1 MVGEVNKIIY
11 NMLVSG
17 RGVYL
22 PDVGSL
28 YVERQAARKIATYK
42 LLSPRNVVAFQSGEQ
57 APSLVNEIVAV
68 AGCSTEQAADIYQRW
83 SAKTHEGNIIK
94 IGGVGVLNHK
104 SFVMESEFAS
114 AINPKGVKTIVIR
127 RRSNTWLYAICAVCV
142 LVALGFCGYIMFGG
156 EQKIDAMRIEP
167 IAKVAE
173 QPAAEQPATEG
184 EVVQNAEGEANA
196 AADSINSSSGNA
208 ATSTNTS
215 TQSAQPSQPSQPSET
230 AVNSSA
236 DYEYYVVMGIFSTEE
251 NAQRAVAQA
260 ESRINDVSCK
270 VLPFK
275 DKYMV
280 TLFGSDKIGDCNA
293 FANSYRDIYADLWV
307 YKKK

>member
-22 PDVGSL
+22 PEVGSL
-28 YVERQAARKIATYK
+28 YIERQAARKISADK

-57 APSLVNEIVAV
+57 APSLVAEIVAV
-68 AGCSTEQAADIYQRW
+68 AGCSSEQAADIYQRW
-83 SAKTHEGNIIK
+83 SAKTREGSNIK

-104 SFVMESEFAS
+104 SFVMESDFAS

-127 RRSNTWLYAICAVCV
+127 RRSNTWLYALCAVCV
-142 LVALGFCGYIMFGG
+142 LVALGFLGYIMFGG
-156 EQKIDAMRIEP
+156 EQKTAVKRAESMAQTEAQPAVEQSAAEP
-167 IAKVAE
+167 AVAE
-173 QPAAEQPATEG
+173 GQVNTTDNTTAAVTTTATTT
-184 EVVQNAEGEANA
+184 
-196 AADSINSSSGNA
+196 SSD
-208 ATSTNTS
+208 TS
-215 TQSAQPSQPSQPSET
+215 TQAAQT
-230 AVNSSA
+230 ADTAATTSV

-251 NAQRAVAQA
+251 NAQRAIEQA
-260 ESRINDVSCK
+260 ESRIKDLNCK

-275 DKYMV
+275 DKFMV
-280 TLFGSDKIGDCNA
+280 TLFGSDKIGDCNS

-307 YKKK
+307 YRKK

>member
-22 PDVGSL
+22 PEVGSL
-28 YVERQAARKIATYK
+28 YIERQAARKISADK

-57 APSLVNEIVAV
+57 APSLVAEIVAV
-68 AGCSTEQAADIYQRW
+68 AGCSDEQAADIYQRW
-83 SAKTHEGNIIK
+83 SAKTREGSNIK

-104 SFVMESEFAS
+104 SFVMESDFAS

-142 LVALGFCGYIMFGG
+142 MVALGFCGYIMFGG
-156 EQKIDAMRIEP
+156 EQKPAVKRVES
-167 IAKVAE
+167 IAQTEAQPVVEQGVAE
-173 QPAAEQPATEG
+173 SA
-184 EVVQNAEGEANA
+184 NAEGQVNTTDNTTAEATTA
-196 AADSINSSSGNA
+196 AI
-208 ATSTNTS
+208 ATSSDTS
-215 TQSAQPSQPSQPSET
+215 TQVAQT
-230 AVNSSA
+230 ADTAATTSV

-251 NAQRAVAQA
+251 NAQRAIEQA
-260 ESRINDVSCK
+260 ESRIKDLNCR

-275 DKYMV
+275 DKFMV
-280 TLFGSDKIGDCNA
+280 TLFGSDKIGDCNS

-307 YKKK
+307 YRKK

>member
-28 YVERQAARKIATYK
+28 YVERQAARKISADK
-42 LLSPRNVVAFQSGEQ
+42 LLSPRNVVAFQSSEQ

-68 AGCSTEQAADIYQRW
+68 AGCSTEQATDIYQRW
-83 SAKTHEGNIIK
+83 SAKTREGNNIK

-127 RRSNTWLYAICAVCV
+127 RRSNTWLYVICAVCV

-173 QPAAEQPATEG
+173 QPATEQPASEG
-184 EVVQNAEGEANA
+184 VVAQTAESETNAVASSTNT
-196 AADSINSSSGNA
+196 SSSNA
-208 ATSTNTS
+208 VTSTNAS
-215 TQSAQPSQPSQPSET
+215 TQSAQPTET
-230 AVNSSA
+230 AVNSGA
-236 DYEYYVVMGIFSTEE
+236 EYEYYVVMGIFSTEE
-251 NAQRAVAQA
+251 NAQRAIAQA
-260 ESRINDVSCK
+260 ESRIKDVSCK

>member
-22 PDVGSL
+22 PEVGSL
-28 YVERQAARKIATYK
+28 YIERQAARKISADK

-57 APSLVNEIVAV
+57 APSLVAEIVAV
-68 AGCSTEQAADIYQRW
+68 AGCSDEQAADIYQRW
-83 SAKTHEGNIIK
+83 SAKTREGSNIK

-104 SFVMESEFAS
+104 SFVMESDFAS

-127 RRSNTWLYAICAVCV
+127 RHSNTWLYALCAVCV
-142 LVALGFCGYIMFGG
+142 LVALGFLGYIMFGG
-156 EQKIDAMRIEP
+156 EQKPTVKRAES
-167 IAKVAE
+167 IAQTEAQPVAE
-173 QPAAEQPATEG
+173 QGVAESA
-184 EVVQNAEGEANA
+184 NAEGQVNTTDNNTTA
-196 AADSINSSSGNA
+196 AVTTTATTATSSDTLTQAAQTADTA
-208 ATSTNTS
+208 ATT
-215 TQSAQPSQPSQPSET
+215 
-230 AVNSSA
+230 SA

-251 NAQRAVAQA
+251 NAQRAIAQA
-260 ESRINDVSCK
+260 ESRIKDLNCK

-275 DKYMV
+275 DKFMV
-280 TLFGSDKIGDCNA
+280 TLFGRDKIGDCNS

-307 YKKK
+307 YRKK

>member
-42 LLSPRNVVAFQSGEQ
+42 LLSPRNVVAFQSDEQ

-83 SAKTHEGNIIK
+83 SAKTREGNIIK

-167 IAKVAE
+167 IAKVVE
-173 QPAAEQPATEG
+173 QPVTEQLA
-184 EVVQNAEGEANA
+184 AEGEAAQSVEGEANTA
-196 AADSINSSSGNA
+196 ANSTNTSSGNA
-208 ATSTNTS
+208 VTSTNTS
-215 TQSAQPSQPSQPSET
+215 TQPAQPSET
-230 AVNSSA
+230 VVNGTA

-260 ESRINDVSCK
+260 ESRIQDVSCK

>member
-22 PDVGSL
+22 PEVGSL
-28 YVERQAARKIATYK
+28 YIERQAARKISADK

-57 APSLVNEIVAV
+57 APSLVAEIVAV
-68 AGCSTEQAADIYQRW
+68 AGCSSEQAADIYQRW
-83 SAKTHEGNIIK
+83 SAKTREGSNIK

-104 SFVMESEFAS
+104 SFVMESDFAS

-127 RRSNTWLYAICAVCV
+127 RRSNTWLYALCTVCV
-142 LVALGFCGYIMFGG
+142 LVALGFLGYIMFGG
-156 EQKIDAMRIEP
+156 EQKTAVKRAES
-167 IAKVAE
+167 IAQTEAQPVVEQGVAE
-173 QPAAEQPATEG
+173 TAD
-184 EVVQNAEGEANA
+184 AEGQVNTSDNTTA
-196 AADSINSSSGNA
+196 AATTAAITTSSD
-208 ATSTNTS
+208 TL
-215 TQSAQPSQPSQPSET
+215 TQAVQTTDT
-230 AVNSSA
+230 AITTSA

-251 NAQRAVAQA
+251 NAQRAIEQA
-260 ESRINDVSCK
+260 ESRIKDLNCR

-275 DKYMV
+275 DKFMV
-280 TLFGSDKIGDCNA
+280 TLFGSDKIGDCNS

-307 YKKK
+307 YRKK

>member
-28 YVERQAARKIATYK
+28 YVERQAARKISADK
-42 LLSPRNVVAFQSGEQ
+42 LLSPRNVVAFQSSEQ

-68 AGCSTEQAADIYQRW
+68 AGCSTEQATDIYQRW
-83 SAKTHEGNIIK
+83 SAKTREGSNIK

-104 SFVMESEFAS
+104 SFVMESDFAS

-184 EVVQNAEGEANA
+184 EVAQNVEGEANA
-196 AADSINSSSGNA
+196 TASSTNTSSGNA
-208 ATSTNTS
+208 VTSTNTS
-215 TQSAQPSQPSQPSET
+215 TQSAQSAET
-230 AVNSSA
+230 VANSNA

-251 NAQRAVAQA
+251 NAQRAIAQA
-260 ESRINDVSCK
+260 ESRIKDLNCK

-275 DKYMV
+275 DKFMV

>member
-22 PDVGSL
+22 PEVGSL
-28 YVERQAARKIATYK
+28 YIERQAARKISADK

-57 APSLVNEIVAV
+57 APSLVAEIVAV
-68 AGCSTEQAADIYQRW
+68 AGCSSEQAADIYQRW
-83 SAKTHEGNIIK
+83 SAKTREGSNIK

-104 SFVMESEFAS
+104 SFVMESDFAS

-127 RRSNTWLYAICAVCV
+127 RRSNTWLYALCAVCV
-142 LVALGFCGYIMFGG
+142 LVALGFLGYIMFGG
-156 EQKIDAMRIEP
+156 EQKPAVKRAESIAQAEAQPAVEQSAAEP
-167 IAKVAE
+167 AVAE
-173 QPAAEQPATEG
+173 GQVNTTDNTTAAATTAATTATSSDTLTQTTQPADT
-184 EVVQNAEGEANA
+184 
-196 AADSINSSSGNA
+196 A
-208 ATSTNTS
+208 ATT
-215 TQSAQPSQPSQPSET
+215 
-230 AVNSSA
+230 SA

-251 NAQRAVAQA
+251 NAQRAIEQA
-260 ESRINDVSCK
+260 ESRIKDLNCK

-275 DKYMV
+275 DKFMV
-280 TLFGSDKIGDCNA
+280 TLFGSDKIGDCNS

-307 YKKK
+307 YRKK

>member
-11 NMLVSG
+11 NMLGSG

-28 YVERQAARKIATYK
+28 YVERQAARKISADK
-42 LLSPRNVVAFQSGEQ
+42 LLSPRNVVTFQSGEQ

-68 AGCSTEQAADIYQRW
+68 AGCSIEQATDIYQRW
-83 SAKTHEGNIIK
+83 SAKTREGNNIK

-167 IAKVAE
+167 IAKVT
-173 QPAAEQPATEG
+173 EQPATEQPETEG
-184 EVVQNAEGEANA
+184 EAVQNVDGEANA
-196 AADSINSSSGNA
+196 TASSTNSSSGNV
-208 ATSTNTS
+208 ATSTNTT
-215 TQSAQPSQPSQPSET
+215 TQSAQPAET
-230 AVNSSA
+230 VVNSNTT
-236 DYEYYVVMGIFSTEE
+236 YEYYVVMGIFSTEE

-260 ESRINDVSCK
+260 ESRIKDVSCK

-275 DKYMV
+275 DKFMV

>member
-22 PDVGSL
+22 PEVGSL
-28 YVERQAARKIATYK
+28 YIERQAARKISADK

-57 APSLVNEIVAV
+57 APSLVAEIVAV
-68 AGCSTEQAADIYQRW
+68 AGCSSEQAADIYQRW
-83 SAKTHEGNIIK
+83 SAKTREGSNIK

-104 SFVMESEFAS
+104 SFVMESDFAS

-127 RRSNTWLYAICAVCV
+127 RRSNTWLYALCTVCV

-173 QPAAEQPATEG
+173 QPATEQPASEG
-184 EVVQNAEGEANA
+184 AVAQTAEGETNA
-196 AADSINSSSGNA
+196 AADSINSSSGSA
-208 ATSTNTS
+208 TTSTNAS
-215 TQSAQPSQPSQPSET
+215 IQPAQPAET
-230 AVNSSA
+230 VVNGTA

-251 NAQRAVAQA
+251 NAQRAIEQA
-260 ESRINDVSCK
+260 ESRIKDLNCR

-275 DKYMV
+275 DKFMV
-280 TLFGSDKIGDCNA
+280 TLFGSDKIGDCNS

-307 YKKK
+307 YRKK

>member
-28 YVERQAARKIATYK
+28 YIERQAARKISADK

-68 AGCSTEQAADIYQRW
+68 AGCSVEQAADIYQRW
-83 SAKTHEGNIIK
+83 SAKTREGSNIK
-94 IGGVGVLNHK
+94 IGGVGILNHK

-142 LVALGFCGYIMFGG
+142 LVALGFCGYMMFGG
-156 EQKIDAMRIEP
+156 KQTIDAMRIEP
-167 IAKVAE
+167 IAKVVE
-173 QPAAEQPATEG
+173 QPAATDAVAQGVEDETTTPTDSTNSAGGNAVASTNASTQPA
-184 EVVQNAEGEANA
+184 QPAETVT
-196 AADSINSSSGNA
+196 NSG
-208 ATSTNTS
+208 
-215 TQSAQPSQPSQPSET
+215 
-230 AVNSSA
+230 A
-236 DYEYYVVMGIFSTEE
+236 DYEYYVVMGIFSTEK
-251 NAQRAVAQA
+251 NAQRAIAQA
-260 ESRINDVSCK
+260 ESRIKDVSCK

-275 DKYMV
+275 DKFMV

>member
-28 YVERQAARKIATYK
+28 YIERQAARKISADK

-68 AGCSTEQAADIYQRW
+68 AGCSVEQAADIYQRW
-83 SAKTHEGNIIK
+83 SAKTREGSNIK

-156 EQKIDAMRIEP
+156 EQTIDAMRIEP
-167 IAKVAE
+167 IAKVVE
-173 QPAAEQPATEG
+173 QPAITD
-184 EVVQNAEGEANA
+184 A
-196 AADSINSSSGNA
+196 AAQGADGETATATNSTNGSSGNT

-215 TQSAQPSQPSQPSET
+215 TQPAQPAET
-230 AVNSSA
+230 KVNNGA
-236 DYEYYVVMGIFSTEE
+236 NYEYYVVMGIFSTEE

-260 ESRINDVSCK
+260 ESQIKDVSCK

-275 DKYMV
+275 DKFMV
-280 TLFGSDKIGDCNA
+280 TLFGSDKIGDCNS

>member
-22 PDVGSL
+22 PEVGSL
-28 YVERQAARKIATYK
+28 YIERQAARKISADK

-57 APSLVNEIVAV
+57 APSLVAEIVAV
-68 AGCSTEQAADIYQRW
+68 AGCSDEQAADIYQRW
-83 SAKTHEGNIIK
+83 SAKTREGSNIK

-104 SFVMESEFAS
+104 SFVMESDFAS

-127 RRSNTWLYAICAVCV
+127 RRSNTWLYALCAVCV
-142 LVALGFCGYIMFGG
+142 LVALGFLGYIMFGG
-156 EQKIDAMRIEP
+156 EQKPAVKRVESIAQTEAQPAVEQSAAEP
-167 IAKVAE
+167 AVAE
-173 QPAAEQPATEG
+173 GQVNTTDNTTATATTAATTTSSDALTQTAQPADTATT
-184 EVVQNAEGEANA
+184 
-196 AADSINSSSGNA
+196 
-208 ATSTNTS
+208 TS
-215 TQSAQPSQPSQPSET
+215 
-230 AVNSSA
+230 V

-251 NAQRAVAQA
+251 NAQRAIAQA
-260 ESRINDVSCK
+260 ESRIKDLNCK

-275 DKYMV
+275 DKFMV
-280 TLFGSDKIGDCNA
+280 TLFGSDKIGDCNS

-307 YKKK
+307 YRKK

>member
-22 PDVGSL
+22 PEVGSL
-28 YVERQAARKIATYK
+28 YIERQAARKISADK

-57 APSLVNEIVAV
+57 APSLVAEIVAV
-68 AGCSTEQAADIYQRW
+68 AGCSSEQAADIYQRW
-83 SAKTHEGNIIK
+83 SAKTREGSNIK

-104 SFVMESEFAS
+104 SFVMESDFAS

-127 RRSNTWLYAICAVCV
+127 RRSNTWLYALCAVCV
-142 LVALGFCGYIMFGG
+142 LVALGFLGYIMFGG
-156 EQKIDAMRIEP
+156 EQKPTVKRAESMARTEP
-167 IAKVAE
+167 QPAVEQGVAE
-173 QPAAEQPATEG
+173 SA
-184 EVVQNAEGEANA
+184 NAEGQVNTTDNTTA
-196 AADSINSSSGNA
+196 AVTTTATTTSSD
-208 ATSTNTS
+208 TS
-215 TQSAQPSQPSQPSET
+215 TQAAQT
-230 AVNSSA
+230 ADTAATTSV

-251 NAQRAVAQA
+251 NAQRAIEQA
-260 ESRINDVSCK
+260 ESRIKDLNCK

-275 DKYMV
+275 DKFMV
-280 TLFGSDKIGDCNA
+280 TLFGSDKIGDCNS

-307 YKKK
+307 YRKK

>member
-83 SAKTHEGNIIK
+83 SAKTREGNIIK

-167 IAKVAE
+167 IAKVVE

-184 EVVQNAEGEANA
+184 EATQNVEGEANA
-196 AADSINSSSGNA
+196 TASSTNSSSGNV
-208 ATSTNTS
+208 ATSTNTT
-215 TQSAQPSQPSQPSET
+215 TQSAQSTET

-260 ESRINDVSCK
+260 ESRIKDVSCK

-275 DKYMV
+275 DKFMV

>member
-83 SAKTHEGNIIK
+83 SVKTREGNNIK

-142 LVALGFCGYIMFGG
+142 LVALGFCGYMMFGG
-156 EQKIDAMRIEP
+156 KQTIDAMRIEP
-167 IAKVAE
+167 IAKVV
-173 QPAAEQPATEG
+173 EQPATEQPASEG
-184 EVVQNAEGEANA
+184 AVAQTAEGETNA
-196 AADSINSSSGNA
+196 AAESTNSSSGNA
-208 ATSTNTS
+208 TTSTNTS
-215 TQSAQPSQPSQPSET
+215 TQSAQSAET
-230 AVNSSA
+230 VVNGTS

-260 ESRINDVSCK
+260 ESHIKDVSCK

>member
-28 YVERQAARKIATYK
+28 YIERQAARKISADK

-83 SAKTHEGNIIK
+83 SVKTREGNNIK

-156 EQKIDAMRIEP
+156 EQKIDAMRLEP
-167 IAKVAE
+167 ISKVAE
-173 QPAAEQPATEG
+173 QPATEQPATESA
-184 EVVQNAEGEANA
+184 VAQNAEGEASTTI
-196 AADSINSSSGNA
+196 DS
-208 ATSTNTS
+208 TSTS
-215 TQSAQPSQPSQPSET
+215 TQSAQPAET
-230 AVNSSA
+230 VANGNA

-260 ESRINDVSCK
+260 ESRIKDVNCK

-275 DKYMV
+275 DKFMV

-293 FANSYRDIYADLWV
+293 YANSYRDIYADLWV

>member
-28 YVERQAARKIATYK
+28 YIERQAARKITADK

-83 SAKTHEGNIIK
+83 SVKTREGNNIK

-156 EQKIDAMRIEP
+156 EQKIDAMRQAIELRQ
-167 IAKVAE
+167 KW
-173 QPAAEQPATEG
+173 
-184 EVVQNAEGEANA
+184 
-196 AADSINSSSGNA
+196 
-208 ATSTNTS
+208 
-215 TQSAQPSQPSQPSET
+215 
-230 AVNSSA
+230 
-236 DYEYYVVMGIFSTEE
+236 E
-251 NAQRAVAQA
+251 NAIR
-260 ESRINDVSCK
+260 EGLSREE
-270 VLPFK
+270 
-275 DKYMV
+275 ME
-280 TLFGSDKIGDCNA
+280 KIGLK
-293 FANSYRDIYADLWV
+293 SLKIV
-307 YKKK
+307 EE

>member
-42 LLSPRNVVAFQSGEQ
+42 LLSPRKVVAFQSGEQ
-57 APSLVNEIVAV
+57 A
-68 AGCSTEQAADIYQRW
+68 TDIYQRW
-83 SAKTHEGNIIK
+83 SAKTREGNIIK

-173 QPAAEQPATEG
+173 QPATEQPATEG
-184 EVVQNAEGEANA
+184 EAAQSVEGEANVVA
-196 AADSINSSSGNA
+196 NSTNTSSGNA

-215 TQSAQPSQPSQPSET
+215 TQPSQPAET
-230 AVNSSA
+230 VVNGTA

>member
-83 SAKTHEGNIIK
+83 SAKTREGNIIK

-167 IAKVAE
+167 IAKVVE

-184 EVVQNAEGEANA
+184 EVAQSVEGEVNA
-196 AADSINSSSGNA
+196 A

-215 TQSAQPSQPSQPSET
+215 TQPAQPAET
-230 AVNSSA
+230 LVNGTA

-260 ESRINDVSCK
+260 ESRIQDVSCK

-275 DKYMV
+275 DKFMV

>member
-28 YVERQAARKIATYK
+28 YIERQAARKISADK

-83 SAKTHEGNIIK
+83 SAKTREGNNIK

-156 EQKIDAMRIEP
+156 EQKIDAMRLEP

-173 QPAAEQPATEG
+173 QPATEQPATESA
-184 EVVQNAEGEANA
+184 VAQNAEGEANA
-196 AADSINSSSGNA
+196 AANSTNTSSGNA

-215 TQSAQPSQPSQPSET
+215 IQPAQPAET
-230 AVNSSA
+230 VANGNA

-260 ESRINDVSCK
+260 ESRIKDVNCK

-275 DKYMV
+275 DKFMV

-293 FANSYRDIYADLWV
+293 YANSYRDIYADLWV

>member
-22 PDVGSL
+22 PEVGSL
-28 YVERQAARKIATYK
+28 YIERQAARKISADK

-57 APSLVNEIVAV
+57 APSLVAEIVAV
-68 AGCSTEQAADIYQRW
+68 AGCSDEQAADIYQRW
-83 SAKTHEGNIIK
+83 SAKTREGSNIK
-94 IGGVGVLNHK
+94 IGGVGVLNQK
-104 SFVMESEFAS
+104 SFVMESDFAS

-127 RRSNTWLYAICAVCV
+127 RRSNTWLYALCTVCV
-142 LVALGFCGYIMFGG
+142 LVALGFLGYIMFGG
-156 EQKIDAMRIEP
+156 EQKTAVKRAESIVQTEVQP
-167 IAKVAE
+167 IVEQGVAE
-173 QPAAEQPATEG
+173 PA
-184 EVVQNAEGEANA
+184 VAEGQVNTTDNTTA
-196 AADSINSSSGNA
+196 AATTA
-208 ATSTNTS
+208 ATTTSSDTS
-215 TQSAQPSQPSQPSET
+215 TQVAQT
-230 AVNSSA
+230 ADTATTTSV

-251 NAQRAVAQA
+251 NAQRAIAQA
-260 ESRINDVSCK
+260 ESRIKDLNCK

-275 DKYMV
+275 DKFMV

-293 FANSYRDIYADLWV
+293 YANSYRDIYADLWV

>member
-22 PDVGSL
+22 PEVGSL
-28 YVERQAARKIATYK
+28 YIERQAARKISADK

-57 APSLVNEIVAV
+57 APSLVAEIVAV
-68 AGCSTEQAADIYQRW
+68 AGCSDEQAADIYQRW
-83 SAKTHEGNIIK
+83 SAKTREGSNIK

-104 SFVMESEFAS
+104 SFVMESDFAS

-127 RRSNTWLYAICAVCV
+127 RRSNTWLYALCAVCV
-142 LVALGFCGYIMFGG
+142 LVALGFLGYIMFGG
-156 EQKIDAMRIEP
+156 EQKPAVKRAESMAQTEP
-167 IAKVAE
+167 
-173 QPAAEQPATEG
+173 QPAVEQGAAEPAG
-184 EVVQNAEGEANA
+184 AEGQVNTTDNTTA
-196 AADSINSSSGNA
+196 AVTTA
-208 ATSTNTS
+208 ATTTS
-215 TQSAQPSQPSQPSET
+215 SDTLTQAAQIADT
-230 AVNSSA
+230 AVTTPV

-251 NAQRAVAQA
+251 NAQRAIEQA
-260 ESRINDVSCK
+260 ESRIKDLNCR

-275 DKYMV
+275 DKFMV
-280 TLFGSDKIGDCNA
+280 TLFGSDKIGDCNS

-307 YKKK
+307 YRKK

>member
-28 YVERQAARKIATYK
+28 YIERQAARKISADK

-68 AGCSTEQAADIYQRW
+68 AGCSTEQATDIYQRW
-83 SAKTHEGNIIK
+83 SAKTREGNIIK

-167 IAKVAE
+167 IAKVVE

-196 AADSINSSSGNA
+196 AVSSTNSSSGNV
-208 ATSTNTS
+208 ATSTNTT
-215 TQSAQPSQPSQPSET
+215 TQSAQPAET
-230 AVNSSA
+230 VVNSNTT
-236 DYEYYVVMGIFSTEE
+236 YEYYVVMGIFSTEE

>member
-28 YVERQAARKIATYK
+28 YIERQAARKISADK

-68 AGCSTEQAADIYQRW
+68 AGCSVEQAADIYQRW
-83 SAKTHEGNIIK
+83 SAKTREGSNIK
-94 IGGVGVLNHK
+94 IGGVGILNHK

-142 LVALGFCGYIMFGG
+142 LVALGFCGYMMFGG
-156 EQKIDAMRIEP
+156 KQTIDAMRIEP
-167 IAKVAE
+167 IAKVVE
-173 QPAAEQPATEG
+173 QPAATDAVAQGVEDETTTPTDSTNSAGGNAVASTNASTQPA
-184 EVVQNAEGEANA
+184 QPAETVT
-196 AADSINSSSGNA
+196 NSG
-208 ATSTNTS
+208 
-215 TQSAQPSQPSQPSET
+215 
-230 AVNSSA
+230 A

-251 NAQRAVAQA
+251 NAQRAIAQA
-260 ESRINDVSCK
+260 ESRIKDVSCK

-275 DKYMV
+275 DKFMV

>member
-1 MVGEVNKIIY
+1 MVGEVNKIIF

-22 PDVGSL
+22 PGVGSL
-28 YVERQAARKIATYK
+28 YVERQAARKISSDK
-42 LLSPRNVVAFQSGEQ
+42 LLSPRNIVVFQSGEQ

-68 AGCSTEQAADIYQRW
+68 AGCSVEQAADIYQRW
-83 SAKTHEGNIIK
+83 SAKTREGSNIK

-142 LVALGFCGYIMFGG
+142 LVALGFCGYMMFGG
-156 EQKIDAMRIEP
+156 KQTIDAMRIEP
-167 IAKVAE
+167 IAKVVE
-173 QPAAEQPATEG
+173 QPAATDAVAQSVEGETTTPADSTNSAGGNAVASTNASTQPA
-184 EVVQNAEGEANA
+184 QPAETVAN
-196 AADSINSSSGNA
+196 SG
-208 ATSTNTS
+208 
-215 TQSAQPSQPSQPSET
+215 
-230 AVNSSA
+230 A

-251 NAQRAVAQA
+251 NAQRAIAQA
-260 ESRINDVSCK
+260 ESRIKDVSCK

-275 DKYMV
+275 DKFMV
-280 TLFGSDKIGDCNA
+280 TLFGSDKVGDCNA

>member
-28 YVERQAARKIATYK
+28 YIERQAARKISADK

-68 AGCSTEQAADIYQRW
+68 AGCSVEQAADIYQRW
-83 SAKTHEGNIIK
+83 SAKTREGSNIK

-142 LVALGFCGYIMFGG
+142 LVALGFCGYMMFGSK
-156 EQKIDAMRIEP
+156 QTIDAMRIEP
-167 IAKVAE
+167 IAKVVE
-173 QPAAEQPATEG
+173 QPAATDAVAQGVEG
-184 EVVQNAEGEANA
+184 EVDTSANSA
-196 AADSINSSSGNA
+196 NSAGGNA
-208 ATSTNTS
+208 VTSTNAS
-215 TQSAQPSQPSQPSET
+215 TQLAQPTET
-230 AVNSSA
+230 VANSGA

-251 NAQRAVAQA
+251 NAQRAIAQA
-260 ESRINDVSCK
+260 ESRIKDVSCK

-275 DKYMV
+275 DKFMV